1 MIKIIRGTYGRKVG
15 NRVVPMTKDSAPFEL
30 APEQEARL
38 VAQKVAAY
46 VDGAPAAK
54 TDNAKGGAQ
63 LPDGVGGVPEYS
75 VETSAKEL
83 REIGK
88 SLGLNF
94 KVGMS
99 KAEMVAAL
107 DKHIEE
113 NSVDGYDLED
123 ADEGEDT
130 NEDAPDFNAA
140 DAVVE

>member
-1 MIKIIRGTYGRKVG
+1 MIKIIRGTYGRKEG
-15 NRVVPMTKDSAPFEL
+15 NRVVPMTKDSEPFEL

-38 VAQKVAAY
+38 VTLKVAAY
-46 VDGAPAAK
+46 VDGVPVA
-54 TDNAKGGAQ
+54 TNNINKGGEQ
-63 LPDGVGGVPEYS
+63 LPDGVEGVPEYS
-75 VETSAKEL
+75 AESSAKEL

-123 ADEGEDT
+123 ADE
-130 NEDAPDFNAA
+130 DAPNFDAA